1 MSTLIHIAFSTLE
14 TSVAVKSLDFAK
26 LIPPK
31 HLHPMLKS
39 VEDEGLGT
47 LRDGIEFWAVSTE
60 CGSPELQPSAP
71 TEVRSHAMPT
81 ALQIFSMSITAH
93 CCRGT
98 LQAVV
103 APARIKKLLV

>member
-1 MSTLIHIAFSTLE
+1 MSTLIQVAFSIVE

-39 VEDEGLGT
+39 VEDEGLGA

-71 TEVRSHAMPT
+71 TEMRSSP
-81 ALQIFSMSITAH
+81 
-93 CCRGT
+93 
-98 LQAVV
+98 
-103 APARIKKLLV
+103 LL

>member
-14 TSVAVKSLDFAK
+14 TSVPVKSLDFAK

-39 VEDEGLGT
+39 VEDEGLGS
-47 LRDGIEFWAVSTE
+47 LRDGIEFWAVS
-60 CGSPELQPSAP
+60 SVWQPSAP